1 MKKLKLGLAQTA
13 DPLKLCVHSYKAFCE
28 KMYALPDVEL
38 LCGTM
43 EISIAEDAQQVAAS
57 FEAQKV
63 DLTVLM
69 CCSLVGDGRIIH
81 PFMRSSQ
88 EVLVWCLPEPTREG
102 PLLLNSMTCTNLYTS
117 SAAQMTGIG
126 GKRAKW
132 LYGQIEDPLM
142 LPRLMVSIR
151 SIHAQKRLSGAML
164 VQVGKTA
171 DGFINLGYDAEA
183 IRRNSGVEVVFY
195 SLEDIFRD
203 MKAISDEM
211 ADSLAETI
219 AEGAV
224 CCTASHQQ
232 LNTSARLILAV
243 RQLKERYHAAAF
255 AISCW
260 PEFQDDMHI
269 STCLA
274 FGRLGEEGIPVSC
287 EGDVPGALTMLI
299 AKALSDHNPM
309 LMDLVSMDTAADAV
323 SFWHCG
329 MGLPCYADSQG
340 FSITQYP
347 ADPRI
352 FELPGASLNIKFA
365 PQNVTILRLDGTGS
379 RLFVCQ
385 AEIVAGPDRGYDGAR
400 GWYSHFTMDGQPLS
414 CADFL
419 NTVLTCGA
427 PHHYAICPGHLETA
441 AREYAVRQG
450 LSLIQPERCTEGL
463 R

>member
-1 MKKLKLGLAQTA
+1 
-13 DPLKLCVHSYKAFCE
+13 
-28 KMYALPDVEL
+28 
-38 LCGTM
+38 
-43 EISIAEDAQQVAAS
+43 
-57 FEAQKV
+57 
-63 DLTVLM
+63 
-69 CCSLVGDGRIIH
+69 
-81 PFMRSSQ
+81 
-88 EVLVWCLPEPTREG
+88 
-102 PLLLNSMTCTNLYTS
+102 
-117 SAAQMTGIG
+117 
-126 GKRAKW
+126 
-132 LYGQIEDPLM
+132 
-142 LPRLMVSIR
+142 
-151 SIHAQKRLSGAML
+151 
-164 VQVGKTA
+164 
-171 DGFINLGYDAEA
+171 
-183 IRRNSGVEVVFY
+183 
-195 SLEDIFRD
+195 
-203 MKAISDEM
+203 MKAIPDEM

-287 EGDVPGALTMLI
+287 EGDVPGALTMLL
-299 AKALSDHNPM
+299 AKALSDCNPM
-309 LMDLVSMDTAADAV
+309 LMDLVSMDVTADAV

-347 ADPRI
+347 ADPRV
-352 FELPGASLNIKFA
+352 FELPGASLDIKFA

-379 RLFVCQ
+379 RLFACQ
-385 AEIVAGPDRGYDGAR
+385 AEIVPGPDRGYNGAR

-441 AREYAVRQG
+441 VREYAVRQR
-450 LSLIQPERCTEGL
+450 LSLIQSERCTEGL

>member
-1 MKKLKLGLAQTA
+1 MKKLKLGLVQTA
-13 DPLKLCVHSYKAFCE
+13 DPLKLCVHPYKAFCKKIQE
-28 KMYALPDVEL
+28 LPDVEL
-38 LCGTM
+38 LCGAM
-43 EISIAEDAQQVAAS
+43 EINSAEDAQQVAAN
-57 FEAQKV
+57 FEAQQV
-63 DLTVLM
+63 DVTVLM

-102 PLLLNSMTCTNLYTS
+102 PLLLNSMTCANLYTS
-117 SAAQMTGIG
+117 SAAQMAGIG

-132 LYGQIEDPLM
+132 LYGQPEDPLM

-151 SIHAQKRLSGAML
+151 SVQAQKQLSGATL

-203 MKAISDEM
+203 MKAIPDEM

-287 EGDVPGALTMLI
+287 EGDVPGALTMLL
-299 AKALSDHNPM
+299 AKALSDCNPM
-309 LMDLVSMDTAADAV
+309 LMDLVSMDVTADAV

-340 FSITQYP
+340 FP
-347 ADPRI
+347 
-352 FELPGASLNIKFA
+352 
-365 PQNVTILRLDGTGS
+365 LRSTLQIP
-379 RLFVCQ
+379 V
-385 AEIVAGPDRGYDGAR
+385 
-400 GWYSHFTMDGQPLS
+400 
-414 CADFL
+414 FL
-419 NTVLTCGA
+419 NCRE
-427 PHHYAICPGHLETA
+427 HLW
-441 AREYAVRQG
+441 
-450 LSLIQPERCTEGL
+450 I
-463 R
+463 